1 MFWYGLSPLYADA
14 KIEWVAPAQDWWEDK
29 FVKDK
34 WQMEQI

>member
-14 KIEWVAPAQDWWEDK
+14 KIEWVAPAQDWWEK